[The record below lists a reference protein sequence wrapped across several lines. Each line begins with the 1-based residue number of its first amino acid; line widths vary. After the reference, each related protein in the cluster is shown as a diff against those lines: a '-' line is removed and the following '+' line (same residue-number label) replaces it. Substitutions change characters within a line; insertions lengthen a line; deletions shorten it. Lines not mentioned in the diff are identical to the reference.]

1 MHASLAASSLLLAAW
16 CARSHPAA
24 APTAEPGATAA
35 TALSPRSG
43 AVDGSQADPAPA
55 APAFDHAEWDAI
67 LKKHGKGD
75 RVDYAALAAD
85 RAALD
90 AYCDRIARLPAD
102 AVAKW
107 PRAGQM
113 AFWINAYN
121 AITLRTI
128 VDAYPIK
135 GSGLSALR
143 FPSSSI
149 RQLADPWGR
158 QHTIAS
164 APRSLDDMEHKIL
177 RAEWKD
183 ARIHAAVNCASVG
196 CPPLRL
202 EAFTGEKL
210 EAQLDDQMR
219 KFVAD
224 PARNTVD
231 PATKKIE
238 LSSIFDWFGEDFGTR
253 QKGAAGERA
262 LLAWLEKYGPA
273 EWKPFLATFDP
284 DDIEFRDYDWALND
298 VVR

>member
-1 MHASLAASSLLLAAW
+1 MHASLAISSLLLASL
-16 CARSHPAA
+16 C
-24 APTAEPGATAA
+24 APTGEPHANASAVVAPEPSSQATAA
-35 TALSPRSG
+35 PATAT
-43 AVDGSQADPAPA
+43 
-55 APAFDHAEWDAI
+55 APAFDHADWDAL

-75 RVDYAALAAD
+75 RVDYAALKAD

-90 AYCDRIARLPAD
+90 AYCDRIAKLPAD

-107 PRAGQM
+107 PRADQM

-121 AITLRTI
+121 ALTLRTI

-143 FPSSSI
+143 FPSASI
-149 RQLADPWGR
+149 RQLDDPWGKK
-158 QHTIAS
+158 HTVAS
-164 APRSLDDMEHKIL
+164 TQRSLDDLEHKIL
-177 RAEWKD
+177 RPNFKD
-183 ARIHAAVNCASVG
+183 ARVHAAVNCASVG

-202 EAFTGEKL
+202 EAFTGDKL
-210 EAQLDDQMR
+210 DAQLDEQMR

-224 PARNTVD
+224 PTRNTVD
-231 PATKKIE
+231 PVKKKIE
-238 LSSIFDWFGEDFGTR
+238 LSSIFDWFGEDFGTK

-273 EWKPFLATFDP
+273 EWKPFLEKFDP
-284 DDIEFRDYDWALND
+284 DDVDFRDYDWALND